1 MPSII
6 THSIVGLAAGT
17 AVARRQMPK
26 RFWALTLLCPVLPD
40 VDVAAFAFGI
50 PYAHLFGHRGF
61 FHSLFFALLVGIA
74 IGWLFFRKE
83 RRWWLY
89 AGYLSLITAS
99 HGLLDAC
106 TSGGLG
112 IALLAPFDSTRYF
125 FPWTPIRVSPIGLRP
140 FFSKW
145 GAQVLLSEMRWV
157 WLPAG
162 AVAISSLLLRQPSKA
177 GELS

>member
-1 MPSII
+1 VPSII

-26 RFWALTLLCPVLPD
+26 RFWVLSLLCPVLPD
-40 VDVAAFAFGI
+40 ADVAAFAFGI
-50 PYAHLFGHRGF
+50 PYANLFGHRGI
-61 FHSLFFALLVGIA
+61 FHSLFFALLIGVA

-89 AGYLSLITAS
+89 AGYFSLITAS

-157 WLPAG
+157 WLPALMMVC
-162 AVAISSLLLRQPSKA
+162 AALLIRPAKVLGKVT
-177 GELS
+177 

>member
-1 MPSII
+1 MPSLI

-17 AVARRQMPK
+17 AVARKKMPR
-26 RFWALTLLCPVLPD
+26 RFWLLSLICPMLPD
-40 VDVAAFAFGI
+40 ADVAAFAFGI
-50 PYAHLFGHRGF
+50 PYAHPFGHRGL
-61 FHSLFFALLVGIA
+61 FHSLLFALLLGVA
-74 IGWLFFRKE
+74 TGWIFFRKE

-89 AGYLSLITAS
+89 AGYFSLIIAS

-112 IALLAPFDSTRYF
+112 IALLAPFDNTRYF

-140 FFSKW
+140 FLSKW

-162 AVAISSLLLRQPSKA
+162 AMTICSLLIRRRSKA
-177 GELS
+177 EEPS